1 MSILSSTNTGLHGP
15 VTENFLL
22 SLGLEKHNYD
32 TVMGKGVFYFYNK
45 DILPMTFRITFY
57 NKLDKDNPDFYC
69 VIGDRS
75 ISLHSREKVLVY
87 LNYVKVTR
95 ELLSQSFNST
105 EELSKL
111 KNEQL
116 KLYNEILS

>member
-1 MSILSSTNTGLHGP
+1 MSILSTTNTGLHGP

-45 DILPMTFRITFY
+45 DILPMTFRITFCER
-57 NKLDKDNPDFYC
+57 DEKDNPY
-69 VIGDRS
+69 VLGTVGIHAEELTS
-75 ISLHSREKVLVY
+75 KEKVLLY
-87 LNYVKVTR
+87 MNYVKVTR
-95 ELLSQSFNST
+95 MLQLNSFNSI

-111 KNEQL
+111 ENEQI

>member
-1 MSILSSTNTGLHGP
+1 MSILSTTNTGLHGP
-15 VTENFLL
+15 VTEDFLL
-22 SLGLEKHNYD
+22 SLGLEKQKYD
-32 TVMGKGVFYFYNK
+32 TILGIEKFAFYNK

-57 NKLDKDNPDFYC
+57 EWIEKGNLKFHC

-116 KLYNEILS
+116 KLYNEILK

>member
-1 MSILSSTNTGLHGP
+1 MSILSTTNTGLHGP
-15 VTENFLL
+15 VTEDFLL
-22 SLGLEKHNYD
+22 SLGLEKHKYD
-32 TVMGKGVFYFYNK
+32 TFIEKEVFYFYNK

-116 KLYNEILS
+116 KLYNELLK